1 MTEESNL
8 EFIEDQVPLAGI
20 EQSGVEL
27 VEMIGGTIESAT
39 PSGIRFTLP
48 ERRGAGGAAV
58 ECLLSWS
65 DEDGGTVRLKTEREV
80 AAPKLQRLVLLGTGV
95 LGAFLW
101 LLWPFFPHLGA
112 LSWMGGAI
120 AIATY
125 FVSLRRTPV
134 GAAADLLQRLVSR
147 QRELASSEESASV
160 GRV

>member
-1 MTEESNL
+1 MTEEPNL
-8 EFIEDQVPLAGI
+8 EFVEDQVPLAGI
-20 EQSGVEL
+20 EVSGAEIVEL
-27 VEMIGGTIESAT
+27 VGGTIESVT
-39 PSGIRFTLP
+39 SSGIRFTLP
-48 ERRGAGGAAV
+48 ERRGASGAAI

-65 DEDGGTVRLKTEREV
+65 DDDGGTVRLKAEREV
-80 AAPKLQRLVLLGTGV
+80 AAPKLQRLILLGTGA

-112 LSWMGGAI
+112 LAWMGGAI

-147 QRELASSEESASV
+147 QRELASPEEPA
-160 GRV
+160 